1 MMQEFVQ
8 EIQNTV
14 QRGLRG
20 IHTAMPGQI
29 VSFDAAKGIA
39 TVKPAMKFKKPDGK
53 TMDFPQVTGVPVVF
67 PQGNAQGATV
77 AFPIKPGDSCLLVV
91 AEQSLDYWQYGQE
104 TSTDLAFDMTNAIC
118 IPGLFAQG
126 NSVVADACAQNAV
139 IVDVKGTRL
148 TVKGGSVTISAPEVT
163 VEGNLTVTGSLSYVP
178 IVTDD
183 PQDNVEA
190 ALNLVFIK
198 DEEVYVRGYGPAPD
212 FSDATL
218 SNVTRD
224 ILQKYSPET
233 LENVRL
239 KDDLELSCA
248 TSEWL
253 FDGIDTIEGVVALLY
268 TMAWAFAETRER
280 LRMYEETRLS
290 PLDLKDRLI
299 APFQN
304 DMFAMVWGAFKK
316 LYPDK
321 DCEIYWEP
329 QIRDEEDGK
338 PVYGLTDFADD
349 GSVAVFVKPSLEV
362 ANAVE
367 ILAHELAHVAVGVEH
382 DHDEVWQEAF
392 DKIFEE
398 YNRIGSQMFPNGEQ
412 CVMDDPDEK

>member
-1 MMQEFVQ
+1 
-8 EIQNTV
+8 
-14 QRGLRG
+14 
-20 IHTAMPGQI
+20 
-29 VSFDAAKGIA
+29 
-39 TVKPAMKFKKPDGK
+39 MKK
-53 TMDFPQVTGVPVVF
+53 
-67 PQGNAQGATV
+67 
-77 AFPIKPGDSCLLVV
+77 
-91 AEQSLDYWQYGQE
+91 
-104 TSTDLAFDMTNAIC
+104 
-118 IPGLFAQG
+118 
-126 NSVVADACAQNAV
+126 
-139 IVDVKGTRL
+139 
-148 TVKGGSVTISAPEVT
+148 
-163 VEGNLTVTGSLSYVP
+163 YVP

-290 PLDLKDRLI
+290 PMDLKDRLI

-321 DCEIYWEP
+321 ECEIYWEP

-338 PVYGLTDFADD
+338 PVYGLTDFTDD
-349 GSVAVFVKPSLEV
+349 GSVAVFVSRALRSRTRSRSSRTNSPMWRSALSTTTTRYGRRRSTRFSRSTI
-362 ANAVE
+362 ASE
-367 ILAHELAHVAVGVEH
+367 IRS
-382 DHDEVWQEAF
+382 F
-392 DKIFEE
+392 PT
-398 YNRIGSQMFPNGEQ
+398 GSSA
-412 CVMDDPDEK
+412 

>member
-1 MMQEFVQ
+1 
-8 EIQNTV
+8 
-14 QRGLRG
+14 
-20 IHTAMPGQI
+20 
-29 VSFDAAKGIA
+29 
-39 TVKPAMKFKKPDGK
+39 MKNY
-53 TMDFPQVTGVPVVF
+53 T
-67 PQGNAQGATV
+67 
-77 AFPIKPGDSCLLVV
+77 
-91 AEQSLDYWQYGQE
+91 
-104 TSTDLAFDMTNAIC
+104 
-118 IPGLFAQG
+118 
-126 NSVVADACAQNAV
+126 
-139 IVDVKGTRL
+139 
-148 TVKGGSVTISAPEVT
+148 
-163 VEGNLTVTGSLSYVP
+163 P

-183 PQDNVEA
+183 PQDNVAA
-190 ALNLVFIK
+190 ALNLVFVK
-198 DEEVYVRGYGPAPD
+198 NNEVYVRGYGPAPD
-212 FSDATL
+212 FEDARL
-218 SNVTRD
+218 YDMARD
-224 ILQKYSPET
+224 LLRKYSPET
-233 LENVRL
+233 LDNVDL
-239 KDDLELSCA
+239 NDDNELSWA
-248 TSEWL
+248 VSEML
-253 FDGIDTIEGVVALLY
+253 FDGTDTMEGVIALLY

-290 PLDLKDRLI
+290 PPDLKDRLI

-362 ANAVE
+362 ADAVE

-398 YNRIGSQMFPNGEQ
+398 YNHIGSQMFPDGAK
-412 CVMDDPDEK
+412 CAMDDPDGE

>member
-1 MMQEFVQ
+1 
-8 EIQNTV
+8 
-14 QRGLRG
+14 
-20 IHTAMPGQI
+20 
-29 VSFDAAKGIA
+29 
-39 TVKPAMKFKKPDGK
+39 MKK
-53 TMDFPQVTGVPVVF
+53 
-67 PQGNAQGATV
+67 
-77 AFPIKPGDSCLLVV
+77 
-91 AEQSLDYWQYGQE
+91 
-104 TSTDLAFDMTNAIC
+104 
-118 IPGLFAQG
+118 
-126 NSVVADACAQNAV
+126 
-139 IVDVKGTRL
+139 
-148 TVKGGSVTISAPEVT
+148 
-163 VEGNLTVTGSLSYVP
+163 YVP

-290 PLDLKDRLI
+290 PMDLKDRLI

-304 DMFAMVWGAFKK
+304 DMFAMVWGVFKK

-321 DCEIYWEP
+321 ECEIYWEP

-362 ANAVE
+362 ADAVE
-367 ILAHELAHVAVGVEH
+367 VLAHELAHVAVGIEH

-398 YNRIGSQMFPNGEQ
+398 YNRIGNQKFPNGEQ

>member
-1 MMQEFVQ
+1 
-8 EIQNTV
+8 
-14 QRGLRG
+14 
-20 IHTAMPGQI
+20 
-29 VSFDAAKGIA
+29 
-39 TVKPAMKFKKPDGK
+39 MKK
-53 TMDFPQVTGVPVVF
+53 
-67 PQGNAQGATV
+67 
-77 AFPIKPGDSCLLVV
+77 
-91 AEQSLDYWQYGQE
+91 
-104 TSTDLAFDMTNAIC
+104 
-118 IPGLFAQG
+118 
-126 NSVVADACAQNAV
+126 
-139 IVDVKGTRL
+139 
-148 TVKGGSVTISAPEVT
+148 
-163 VEGNLTVTGSLSYVP
+163 YVP

-290 PLDLKDRLI
+290 PMDLKDRLI

-321 DCEIYWEP
+321 ECEIYWEP

-362 ANAVE
+362 ADAVE
-367 ILAHELAHVAVGVEH
+367 VLRTNSPMWRSALSTTTTRSGRRRSTRFSRSTIASEARCSPTGRTVRWTTPMKSELRFSWPDTGELSVRINGNESAALRFFPSEEAIIDGLRKNGVEAAYGDFADAH
-382 DHDEVWQEAF
+382 PHTHGNETDTLLTVSGD
-392 DKIFEE
+392 
-398 YNRIGSQMFPNGEQ
+398 S
-412 CVMDDPDEK
+412 

>member
-1 MMQEFVQ
+1 
-8 EIQNTV
+8 
-14 QRGLRG
+14 
-20 IHTAMPGQI
+20 
-29 VSFDAAKGIA
+29 
-39 TVKPAMKFKKPDGK
+39 MKK
-53 TMDFPQVTGVPVVF
+53 
-67 PQGNAQGATV
+67 
-77 AFPIKPGDSCLLVV
+77 
-91 AEQSLDYWQYGQE
+91 
-104 TSTDLAFDMTNAIC
+104 
-118 IPGLFAQG
+118 
-126 NSVVADACAQNAV
+126 
-139 IVDVKGTRL
+139 
-148 TVKGGSVTISAPEVT
+148 
-163 VEGNLTVTGSLSYVP
+163 YVP

-290 PLDLKDRLI
+290 PLDLKDR
-299 APFQN
+299 ADRAVPERY
-304 DMFAMVWGAFKK
+304 V
-316 LYPDK
+316 
-321 DCEIYWEP
+321 
-329 QIRDEEDGK
+329 R
-338 PVYGLTDFADD
+338 YGL
-349 GSVAVFVKPSLEV
+349 GSV
-362 ANAVE
+362 
-367 ILAHELAHVAVGVEH
+367 
-382 DHDEVWQEAF
+382 QEAVPRQGVR
-392 DKIFEE
+392 DLL
-398 YNRIGSQMFPNGEQ
+398 GAA
-412 CVMDDPDEK
+412 DPRRRGRQARVWPDRLC